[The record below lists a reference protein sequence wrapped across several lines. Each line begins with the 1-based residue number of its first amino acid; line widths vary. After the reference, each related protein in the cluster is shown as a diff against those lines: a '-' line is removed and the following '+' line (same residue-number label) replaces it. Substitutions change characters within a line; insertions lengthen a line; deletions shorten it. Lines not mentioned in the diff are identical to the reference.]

1 MVVET
6 KVFECV
12 WRDAFVLFALR
23 AQQTASI
30 SVWNFLNLIINI
42 FIIIIL
48 VEVIEKKQVA
58 YVDDELAIAWFCI
71 DDTGRSFMGMYE
83 SVFTERIRRG
93 QQVSGGSSGWN

>member
-1 MVVET
+1 M
-6 KVFECV
+6 

-30 SVWNFLNLIINI
+30 SVRNFLNLIINI

-58 YVDDELAIAWFCI
+58 YLDDELAIA
-71 DDTGRSFMGMYE
+71 
-83 SVFTERIRRG
+83 
-93 QQVSGGSSGWN
+93 